1 MVSAAPQAWYLPRI
15 IQTNNASAA
24 AVEKLAW
31 DHAMD
36 HKKTNFAVAD
46 GPIRGDRKNQP
57 GAVGGSWTFASG

>member
-36 HKKTNFAVAD
+36 RKKQISPSQMGRSAGIAK
-46 GPIRGDRKNQP
+46 ISRAR
-57 GAVGGSWTFASG
+57 